1 MIDGFRTSG
10 QMMSD
15 MAHAVGPNNSAR
27 PDVARPEARRRLP
40 TTIGFAAVPDH
51 VRLPARFFGRFT
63 ACAVAGLS

>member
-1 MIDGFRTSG
+1 MTRAGSI
-10 QMMSD
+10 SD
-15 MAHAVGPNNSAR
+15 ASQGADISAA
-27 PDVARPEARRRLP
+27 PGGARPEARRRLP